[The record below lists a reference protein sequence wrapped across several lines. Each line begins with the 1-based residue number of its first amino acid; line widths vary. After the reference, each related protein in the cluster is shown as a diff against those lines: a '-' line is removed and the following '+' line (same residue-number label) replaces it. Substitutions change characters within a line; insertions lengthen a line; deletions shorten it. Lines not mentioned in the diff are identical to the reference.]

1 MYEEIFRALSIRS
14 QDLSR
19 IFLKYGERS
28 QSIKAIE
35 EMAELQQVLAKRV
48 VSAPDALMDKMVEET
63 ADVLVVLFQLIL
75 FKIPCNKIAE
85 MIDEKISRQIGRMQ
99 NEEPGSCQ

>member
-1 MYEEIFRALSIRS
+1 MYEEIFRALSIRAN
-14 QDLSR
+14 DLSR
-19 IFLKYGERS
+19 IYLEYGEKS

-35 EMAELQQVLAKRV
+35 EMAELQQVLAKRAI
-48 VSAPDALMDKMVEET
+48 SAHDGLLDKMVEET
-63 ADVLVVLFQLIL
+63 ADVLVVLFQIIL
-75 FKIPCNKIAE
+75 FKLPCNKIAE